1 MNLPAVVKG
10 NYRPGFTKIMPL
22 LICFAFRF
30 NSLVLTTKKLQVA
43 EQQFAQEKRVIKRL
57 ENELLEKKKL
67 EESLSEM
74 TAKVGELQTKPK
86 SKDKHCKECLEHLK
100 HINELNSKIET
111 LDAQQAG
118 VLQQKE
124 KLEKELID
132 QVKLKDK
139 IREMESKVK

>member
-1 MNLPAVVKG
+1 M
-10 NYRPGFTKIMPL
+10 
-22 LICFAFRF
+22 
-30 NSLVLTTKKLQVA
+30 A

-57 ENELLEKKKL
+57 ENELQEKKKL

-74 TAKVGELQTKPK
+74 TAKVGELQAKPK
-86 SKDKHCKECLEHLK
+86 GKDKPCKECIEHLK

-118 VLQQKE
+118 VIQQKE

-132 QVKLKDK
+132 QAKLKDK
-139 IREMESKVK
+139 IREMESKIK